1 MPLNPEMRA
10 SDQDRDK
17 VAAELREHMASGRL
31 TADEL
36 EERLESTYKA
46 KTIGDLQV
54 ITQDLPE
61 QDFQDRPI
69 PAYQR
74 SHSVPAGYR
83 RPGGGHV
90 GVYRTGLRVA
100 WGSWASVSMICTLIW
115 VLTMLGSA
123 SFIYP
128 WPIWV
133 AGPWGAIL
141 LAGTLFGP
149 DRDERR

>member
-17 VAAELREHMASGRL
+17 VAAVLREHMAAGRL

-36 EERLESTYKA
+36 EERLDSTYKA
-46 KTIGDLQV
+46 KTMGDLQLV
-54 ITQDLPE
+54 TQDLPE
-61 QDFQDRPI
+61 EDLHQRPV
-69 PAYQR
+69 PSYQR
-74 SHSVPAGYR
+74 SHSVPASYR
-83 RPGGGHV
+83 RQRGGGL
-90 GVYRTGLRVA
+90 YQSGLRVA

-115 VLTMLGSA
+115 VLTMVGNA
-123 SFIYP
+123 SWEYP

-149 DRDERR
+149 DKDERGR